1 MIVLCSNGAG
11 DSALNI
17 LASSA
22 NDYWFEHY
30 NHLIKRNRYEK
41 EIRRLNEQISKANQK
56 NTALKKQ
63 AASLRENLF
72 SKFLR
77 YGKKFLKK
85 VFSS

>member
-41 EIRRLNEQISKANQK
+41 EIRRLNEQ
-56 NTALKKQ
+56 
-63 AASLRENLF
+63 SLRENLF

-77 YGKKFLKK
+77 YGKKILKK